1 MKFSILIARGLLWTT
16 FSQNFFFWNITLI
29 CMLIVHN
36 KGTFCASC
44 QKWSFWPPKVEN
56 GRNLDLSHRILIKY
70 TFLRS
75 PDYALSYD
83 IWQVIWPF
91 EIKNLDF
98 RVYRKIFPDSILK
111 SCDSKIKKGS
121 NKVLH
126 IFIKIV
132 QSEKMK
138 KKDHPEP
145 RETFCP
151 VLIIWTISW
160 PFCNI
165 LEKR

>member
-1 MKFSILIARGLLWTT
+1 MSLYVIMTSFSILIARGLLWTT

-75 PDYALSYD
+75 PDYKSYD
-83 IWQVIWPF
+83 HSKLKILISESIGRFFLTRFWSHVT
-91 EIKNLDF
+91 
-98 RVYRKIFPDSILK
+98 RKSKKEAIRFFIFLSRLCRAK
-111 SCDSKIKKGS
+111 KWRKKI
-121 NKVLH
+121 
-126 IFIKIV
+126 I
-132 QSEKMK
+132 QS
-138 KKDHPEP
+138 HG
-145 RETFCP
+145 RHFA
-151 VLIIWTISW
+151 L
-160 PFCNI
+160 F
-165 LEKR
+165 